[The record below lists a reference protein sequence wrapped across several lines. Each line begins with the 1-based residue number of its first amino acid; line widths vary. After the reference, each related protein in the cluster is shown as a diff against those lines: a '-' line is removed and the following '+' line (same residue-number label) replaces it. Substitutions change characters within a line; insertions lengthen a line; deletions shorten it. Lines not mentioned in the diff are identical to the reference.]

1 MMLLGDALA
10 DAATAGRIVAVEYGR
25 EELGGE
31 LDAPDVITIDLP
43 EPAPADEPE
52 SVLEA
57 VEATDDATGGGD
69 GTEPEALTAD
79 VVIAVVDDESIE
91 N

>member
-1 MMLLGDALA
+1 MIANSRGGNAVRNYIVNGSGIGNLG
-10 DAATAGRIVAVEYGR
+10 
-25 EELGGE
+25 
-31 LDAPDVITIDLP
+31 
-43 EPAPADEPE
+43 
-52 SVLEA
+52 A